1 MKRLFNNSEVLNF
14 SWWFAKKIGFGK
26 TNKNNLSTTIIR
38 IGQIAVAI
46 GILVALIT
54 VSTGIGA
61 RKGIKQKL
69 ADFNGHITIR
79 PYNSNQSFNSDS
91 LSIHQDFYP
100 EFKSVPEITHVQA
113 IATKSGIIRTA
124 DNFSGIVL
132 KGVGTDFDTMRFKP
146 YMLKGSFPKINKDSL
161 STEVA
166 MPQKIANELHFDVDS
181 SFVVYFIGDSGK
193 PVYRRFLIS
202 GIFRTDIK
210 DFDDIYILGDIK
222 QVQRLNH
229 WDQNTV
235 GGFELFAKDIEKLD
249 QVTQKVND
257 NIDFSLYAQS
267 ATSTFSQINDWIEVF
282 DTNIFVVL
290 FIMMV
295 VVAINMIMV
304 LLILILERTHSI
316 GLLKTMGATNWR
328 IRKIFIYYALFIMV
342 PGLVIGNLVGI
353 SLLLIQKYFKLIKL
367 PADNYYLSYAPVH
380 LDLFQI
386 LMLNLA
392 AILISAVVLT
402 VPSWLI
408 SRITPNQAMKIKE

>member
-1 MKRLFNNSEVLNF
+1 MNF

-91 LSIHQDFYP
+91 VSVHQDFYP
-100 EFKSVPEITHVQA
+100 EFKKVPEIIHVQA
-113 IATKSGIIRTA
+113 IAAKSGIIRTA
-124 DNFSGIVL
+124 DNFSGVVL
-132 KGVGTDFDTMRFKP
+132 KGVGTDYDTVRFHP
-146 YMLKGSFPKINKDSL
+146 YMLKGSFPVISSDSL
-161 STEVA
+161 SDRVA
-166 MPQKIANELHFDVDS
+166 VPQKIANEMHFDVDS

-193 PVYRRFLIS
+193 PIYRRFKIS

-210 DFDDIYILGDIK
+210 DFDDIYIIGDIK

-229 WDQNTV
+229 WDKNTV
-235 GGFELFAKDIEKLD
+235 GGFELFAKDIEQLD
-249 QVTQKVND
+249 RVTQKVND

-267 ATSTFSQINDWIEVF
+267 ATGTFSQINDWIEVF

-328 IRKIFIYYALFIMV
+328 IRKIFIYYALFIMI
-342 PGLVIGNLVGI
+342 PGLIAGNLTGLC
-353 SLLLIQKYFKLIKL
+353 LLFVQKIFKVIKL
-367 PADNYYLSYAPVH
+367 PADNYYLSYAPVY
-380 LDLFQI
+380 LDPLQI
-386 LMLNLA
+386 LTLNLA
-392 AILISAVVLT
+392 AVLISGIVLI

>member
-1 MKRLFNNSEVLNF
+1 MNF

-26 TNKNNLSTTIIR
+26 SEKKNLSTTIIR

-79 PYNSNQSFNSDS
+79 PYNSNQSLNSDS
-91 LSIHQDFYP
+91 LSIHQNFYP
-100 EFKSVPEITHVQA
+100 KFKNIPEITHIQA
-113 IATKSGIIRTA
+113 IATKSGIIRTP

-132 KGVGTDFDTMRFKP
+132 KGVGADFDTLRFHP
-146 YMLKGSFPKINKDSL
+146 YLLKGRFPKNSKDSI
-161 STEVA
+161 SNEVVI
-166 MPQKIANELHFDVDS
+166 PQKIANEMHFDVDS
-181 SFVVYFIGDSGK
+181 SFITYFISDSGK
-193 PVYRRFLIS
+193 PIYRRFKVS

-210 DFDDIYILGDIK
+210 DFDDIYIIGDIK
-222 QVQRLNH
+222 QVQRLNQ
-229 WDQNTV
+229 WDENTI

-249 QVTQKVND
+249 EVAQKVND

-267 ATSTFSQINDWIEVF
+267 ATNAFSQINDWIEVF

-290 FIMMV
+290 FIMMI

-328 IRKIFIYYALFIMV
+328 IRTIFIYYALFIMI
-342 PGLVIGNLVGI
+342 PGLVTGNLIGLG
-353 SLLLIQKYFKLIKL
+353 LLLIQKFFRIVKL
-367 PADNYYLSYAPVH
+367 PPDNYYLSYAPVY
-380 LDLFQI
+380 LDVFQI

-392 AILISAVVLT
+392 AILISTIVLII
-402 VPSWLI
+402 PSWLI
-408 SRITPNQAMKIKE
+408 SKITPNQAMKIKE